1 MLIIYTVKPS
11 ALNRMHCLLTQN
23 QLHFVIQSK
32 FILAKHLL
40 HQQLLQPRL
49 QLSLKLKPGVYPW
62 HFPGFFVSYRI
73 PLNWSDMW
81 LWWNKCAEDK
91 TGTNP
96 KSARVNGGTFRQ
108 FRSSVLLWLLID
120 TKIAI
125 YVSQQTI
132 SFIEILTNVEYWLYP
147 NKSIIFRMDLFI

>member
-1 MLIIYTVKPS
+1 MSSHSESTTFCYPKQVNMRKTPAPPTTTSTTTTTVS
-11 ALNRMHCLLTQN
+11 QAQAR
-23 QLHFVIQSK
+23 
-32 FILAKHLL
+32 
-40 HQQLLQPRL
+40 
-49 QLSLKLKPGVYPW
+49 SL
-62 HFPGFFVSYRI
+62 FMRFFRFFVSYRF

-91 TGTNP
+91 TGTNS

-108 FRSSVLLWLLID
+108 FCSSVLLRLLID

-125 YVSQQTI
+125 YISQHTI

-147 NKSIIFRMDLFI
+147 NKSIIFRMDLFLICNELRNLYHKDLSE